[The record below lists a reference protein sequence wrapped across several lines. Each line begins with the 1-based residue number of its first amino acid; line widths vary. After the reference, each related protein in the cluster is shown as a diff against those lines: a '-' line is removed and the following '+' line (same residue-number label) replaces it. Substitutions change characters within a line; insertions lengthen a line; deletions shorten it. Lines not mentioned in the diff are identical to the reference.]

1 LLSAAAVIS
10 ILAAFTWRFFYL
22 PEPTLNGSGLSA
34 YLASARYQS
43 DFSEVAHAFGPGAIP
58 YLTRQIKRDPWRE
71 SFHKATQK
79 LPFGKSFI
87 AADAKSYYQRRYYA
101 LYFLFAMGTNAVPAL
116 PDILKIAEAPDDPLF
131 TTALYTLKIAPGTEF
146 ELPALKALL
155 AATSLYD
162 SPARSYTFER
172 NHLYGLVSEF
182 TAHPEIVAPAL
193 VASLQAPGGYK
204 RIDSVVQ
211 FGTNALP
218 ALKEA
223 ALRETNHIRPATIAL
238 ERILANR

>member
-1 LLSAAAVIS
+1 MLSLAAIIA
-10 ILAAFTWRFFYL
+10 ILAFIIWRINYI
-22 PEPTLNGSGLSA
+22 PEPKLNGSGLSA
-34 YLASARYQS
+34 YLTSSRYES
-43 DFSEVAHAFGPGAIP
+43 DLREVAHAFGPRAIP
-58 YLTRQIKRDPWRE
+58 YLTHQIKRDSLRE
-71 SFHKATQK
+71 SLHKTLQK
-79 LPFGKSFI
+79 FPFGKSFL
-87 AADAKSYYQRRYYA
+87 AADVKSYNKRRYSA
-101 LYFLFAMGTNAVPAL
+101 LYFLFAMEKKAIPAL
-116 PDILKIAEAPDDPLF
+116 PEILTIAEAPEDPAF
-131 TTALYTLKIAPGTEF
+131 TTALYTLRIAPGTKH
-146 ELPALKALL
+146 ELRALKALI